1 MKKTT
6 RMPDL
11 NDDYFIDY
19 RNKDKYG
26 QHRKRR
32 KHSKEAVILPQD
44 IYFETENEEENSEEK
59 Q

>member
-11 NDDYFIDY
+11 RDDYDY

-32 KHSKEAVILPQD
+32 KHSKEMVMLPQD
-44 IYFETENEEENSEEK
+44 IYFETENSEDKEEEK
-59 Q
+59 